1 MQRERLR
8 QEPAL
13 GERMR
18 VTAEIHPARREE
30 VVELGPSSTGLDLLR
45 ALHLAPDAHVLV
57 RRDMPIPA
65 DEPLADGEQ
74 IRVVAVVS
82 GGLGA

>member
-1 MQRERLR
+1 
-8 QEPAL
+8 
-13 GERMR
+13 
-18 VTAEIHPARREE
+18 
-30 VVELGPSSTGLDLLR
+30 
-45 ALHLAPDAHVLV
+45 VLV
-57 RRDMPIPA
+57 RRDVPIPA

>member
-1 MQRERLR
+1 
-8 QEPAL
+8 
-13 GERMR
+13 MR

-30 VVELGPSSTGLDLLR
+30 EVDLSPRSTGLDLLR
-45 ALHLAPDAHVLV
+45 ALRLAPDAHVLV
-57 RRDMPIPA
+57 RQNVPIPA
-65 DEPLADGEQ
+65 DEPLAEGER